1 MKKQTLFSMVV
12 FVMLVIM
19 VVIGFS
25 NVQADGEVTTNAI
38 AGTWYGNMHFSDR
51 NAVER
56 IKLTILA
63 GCEPGDV
70 CGTLLNYP
78 VQCTWEITY
87 AGFSNGAYH
96 YHFSNTLMGACP
108 AGSAGSL
115 TLLPDGTLYRIHTTP
130 FFTATGYLNQLPAN
144 EK

>member
-1 MKKQTLFSMVV
+1 MKKQTLFSTVV
-12 FVMLVIM
+12 FVMLGIM
-19 VVIGFS
+19 LVTGFS
-25 NVQADGEVTTNAI
+25 HVQADGEVTANAI
-38 AGTWYGNMHFSDR
+38 AGTWYGNMHFSNR

-56 IKLTILA
+56 IKFTIPA

-70 CGTLLNYP
+70 CGTMLNYP

-87 AGFSNGAYH
+87 DGFSNGAYH
-96 YHFSNTLMGACP
+96 YHFSSTLVGVCP
-108 AGSAGSL
+108 AGSAGSI
-115 TLLPDGTLYRIHTTP
+115 TLLPDGTLYRTHTTP